1 MKRENDY
8 DLIFWLTVFILVGV
22 MVFMAFFDNLAK
34 ASTTP
39 IVTISGGQSVLNS
52 LQDQHG
58 TAFQLDQ
65 RQALGFNMRG
75 ERWGYDAG
83 YINLGHQAGLKT
95 DGLFGLYQV
104 RFFKGSVST
113 FAGVGPCFL
122 ATTVP
127 TGMGGYQDRYGVALM
142 TQLGIAYKVGDWRI
156 QGAWERMTTFHN
168 LDEDVF
174 LVGIGH
180 TL

>member
-8 DLIFWLTVFILVGV
+8 DLLFWLAVFVLLGV
-22 MVFMAFFDNLAK
+22 MLFMAFFSK
-34 ASTTP
+34 AANATV
-39 IVTISGGQSVLNS
+39 VTLSGGQSVLNS

-65 RQALGFNMRG
+65 RQTLGLNMRG

-113 FAGVGPCFL
+113 SSSRL
-122 ATTVP
+122 
-127 TGMGGYQDRYGVALM
+127 
-142 TQLGIAYKVGDWRI
+142 
-156 QGAWERMTTFHN
+156 
-168 LDEDVF
+168 
-174 LVGIGH
+174 
-180 TL
+180 

>member
-65 RQALGFNMRG
+65 RQVLGFNMRG

-104 RFFKGSVST
+104 RFFKGSVASCS
-113 FAGVGPCFL
+113 FLKAHLMIHFFLKLRNLGLMMFHCCRLFRQNHALPCCGAHVG
-122 ATTVP
+122 A
-127 TGMGGYQDRYGVALM
+127 A
-142 TQLGIAYKVGDWRI
+142 
-156 QGAWERMTTFHN
+156 
-168 LDEDVF
+168 
-174 LVGIGH
+174 
-180 TL
+180 